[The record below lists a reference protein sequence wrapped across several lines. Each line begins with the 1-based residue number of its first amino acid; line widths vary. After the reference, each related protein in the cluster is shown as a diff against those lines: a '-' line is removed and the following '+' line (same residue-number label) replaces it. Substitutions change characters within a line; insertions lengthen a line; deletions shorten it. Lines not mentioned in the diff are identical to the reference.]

1 MLWRHR
7 GYGLVPKARSRRCHL
22 GRGFATLP
30 GRRDFGGVEA
40 FGGFVVGTTFDC
52 GGASGAA
59 FGGFRSKNPV
69 RSTWPASVSTSC
81 PWMRIFR
88 RRTVAT
94 LFSNVRD
101 IESTTNC
108 SLSIPE
114 GVSEESASEKS
125 ATAVP
130 SGRI

>member
-1 MLWRHR
+1 MLP
-7 GYGLVPKARSRRCHL
+7 GC
-22 GRGFATLP
+22 RGF
-30 GRRDFGGVEA
+30 GGADA
-40 FGGFVVGTTFDC
+40 FGGLVAGVGFDC
-52 GGASGAA
+52 AGASGAA
-59 FGGFRSKNPV
+59 FGGLRSKNPV
-69 RSTWPASVSTSC
+69 RSKCPDRVSTSC

-125 ATAVP
+125 AIAVP
-130 SGRI
+130 SGSI

>member
-1 MLWRHR
+1 MFR
-7 GYGLVPKARSRRCHL
+7 GRGLDPPLLSYVGGVSEARSRCCHL
-22 GRGFATLP
+22 DRGFATLP
-30 GRRDFGGVEA
+30 GRRGFGGVEA
-40 FGGFVVGTTFDC
+40 FGGFVAGVGFDC

-69 RSTWPASVSTSC
+69 RSKCPASVSTSC

-125 ATAVP
+125 
-130 SGRI
+130 